1 MLKSIVVAV
10 DASPSSVEAE
20 KLALAIAGNYGSRL
34 VGIGVLD
41 TPFFTA
47 PMARPIGAGA
57 YKQHRDETLVEAAR
71 ERLEV
76 RIKEFEAACASAG
89 LAYGAVEAEGVPHK
103 LIETEADR
111 HDLIVVGRETNFH
124 GVEKHD
130 IADVVQRLLHDNPR
144 PVVMVPPAPQT
155 GGRVVVAFDGSRE
168 SSRAMHMYILLGLAK
183 EQEPHVVSIA
193 ANRAEAAAIASRG
206 ADLFRSHGFAAEAH
220 GVAAHETA
228 AKGAGLFRS
237 HGFDAEAHGI
247 AARGNPADAILSHV
261 ESMNAGMLVMGAWGR
276 HSLVHN
282 ILVGSATRRLL
293 HDCPAPVFVHH

>member
-20 KLALAIAGNYGSRL
+20 KLALAIAGSHGSQL

-47 PMARPIGAGA
+47 PMARPMGAGV
-57 YKQHRDETLVEAAR
+57 YKEHRDETLLEAAR
-71 ERLEV
+71 QRLEA
-76 RIKEFEAACASAG
+76 RMKEFEATCAAAG
-89 LAYGAVEAEGVPHK
+89 AAYGAVEAEGVPHM
-103 LIETEADR
+103 LIEAEADR
-111 HDLIVVGRETNFH
+111 HDLIVIGRETNFH

-144 PVVMVPPAPQT
+144 PVVMVPPAPQR
-155 GGRVVVAFDGSRE
+155 GERVVVAFDGSRE

-183 EQEPHVVSIA
+183 GQEAHVVSIA
-193 ANRAEAAAIASRG
+193 ADRATA
-206 ADLFRSHGFAAEAH
+206 L
-220 GVAAHETA
+220 ETA
-228 AKGAGLFRS
+228 EKGAGLFRS
-237 HGFDAEAHGI
+237 HGFEAEAHGI
-247 AARGNPADAILSHV
+247 AARGNPADAILSQV
-261 ESMNAGMLVMGAWGR
+261 EAMSAGMLVMGAFG
-276 HSLVHN
+276 HHNLVHN

>member
-220 GVAAHETA
+220 GVAAH
-228 AKGAGLFRS
+228 GS
-237 HGFDAEAHGI
+237 
-247 AARGNPADAILSHV
+247 PADAILSHV

-293 HDCPAPVFVHH
+293 HDCPTPVFVHH

>member
-20 KLALAIAGNYGSRL
+20 KLALAIAGGHGSHL

-47 PMARPIGAGA
+47 PMARPMGAGA
-57 YKQHRDETLVEAAR
+57 YKEHRDETLVEAAR
-71 ERLEV
+71 QRLEA
-76 RIKEFEAACASAG
+76 RMKEFEAACAAAG
-89 LAYGAVEAEGVPHK
+89 AAYGVVEAEGVPHK
-103 LIETEADR
+103 LIEAEADR
-111 HDLIVVGRETNFH
+111 HDLIVIGRETNFH
-124 GVEKHD
+124 GFEKHD

-144 PVVMVPPAPQT
+144 PVVMVPPAPLS
-155 GGRVVVAFDGSRE
+155 GERVVVAFDGSRE

-183 EQEPHVVSIA
+183 GQEAHVVSIA
-193 ANRAEAAAIASRG
+193 ADRAAAQ
-206 ADLFRSHGFAAEAH
+206 
-220 GVAAHETA
+220 ETA

-237 HGFDAEAHGI
+237 HGFEAEAHGI

-261 ESMNAGMLVMGAWGR
+261 ESMSAGMLVMGAFGR
-276 HSLVHN
+276 HNVVRN

>member
-41 TPFFTA
+41 TPFFRA
-47 PMARPIGAGA
+47 PMARPMGAGA
-57 YKQHRDETLVEAAR
+57 YKEHRDETLLEAAR
-71 ERLEV
+71 ERLEA
-76 RIKEFEAACASAG
+76 RLKEFEAACTAAG
-89 LAYGAVEAEGVPHK
+89 AAYGAIEAEGVPHE
-103 LIETEADR
+103 LIEAEADR
-111 HDLIVVGRETNFH
+111 HDLIVIGRETNFH
-124 GVEKHD
+124 GEEKHD
-130 IADVVQRLLHDNPR
+130 IAAVVQRLLHDNPR
-144 PVVMVPPAPQT
+144 PVVVVPPAPQS
-155 GGRVVVAFDGSRE
+155 GERVVVAFDGSRQ

-183 EQEPHVVSIA
+183 GQEAHVVSIA
-193 ANRAEAAAIASRG
+193 ANRAAAQ
-206 ADLFRSHGFAAEAH
+206 
-220 GVAAHETA
+220 ETA

-247 AARGNPADAILSHV
+247 AARGNPGDAILAHV
-261 ESMNAGMLVMGAWGR
+261 ESMNAGMLVMGAFGR
-276 HSLVHN
+276 HNLVHN

>member
-20 KLALAIAGNYGSRL
+20 KLALAIADSHGSRL

-41 TPFFTA
+41 TPFFTQ
-47 PMARPIGAGA
+47 PMARPMGAGA
-57 YKQHRDETLVEAAR
+57 YKEHRDETLVRAAR
-71 ERLEV
+71 ERLEA
-76 RIKEFEAACASAG
+76 RLKEFEAACAAAG
-89 LAYGAVEAEGVPHK
+89 AAYGVVEAEGVPHM
-103 LIETEADR
+103 LIEAEADR
-111 HDLIVVGRETNFH
+111 HDLIVIGRETNFH

-144 PVVMVPPAPQT
+144 PVVMAPPAPQS
-155 GGRVVVAFDGSRE
+155 GERVVVAFDGSRE

-183 EQEPHVVSIA
+183 GREAHVVSIA
-193 ANRAEAAAIASRG
+193 ADRAAARDTAAKG
-206 ADLFRSHGFAAEAH
+206 AELFRSHGFE
-220 GVAAHETA
+220 
-228 AKGAGLFRS
+228 
-237 HGFDAEAHGI
+237 AEAHGI

-261 ESMNAGMLVMGAWGR
+261 ESMNAGMLVMGAFGR
-276 HSLVHN
+276 HNLVHN